1 MDTVAF
7 SGKHE
12 RQSGVELLKILG
24 MFLIVVSH
32 VTQTLGANNAYVT
45 FHEYSLGTIE
55 NATTNPVRLLMA
67 GLLYGGVLGNNIFF
81 FCSVWFLVD
90 KTTGSNQKIPRVLS
104 DVWAVSV
111 LILCVFAV
119 CLRGNLDGGL
129 VFRQFFPVIFQ
140 NNWYITNYLLF
151 LPLYPALNEIIRR
164 FDQKSLLRTVLF
176 LLGLLCFFHSFVLYQ
191 WVTYYFVI
199 AYVKCCLRDYS
210 ANVRLNAALL
220 LCSLAGIAASIVLG
234 NGIGLRVVSL
244 SGLLTLLRQMYNP
257 LVILTALSLLN
268 LALRIP
274 AKSRAVNYISSMSLF
289 VYLIHENSL
298 VCSYLRPWIW
308 QKIYIGGGYSHI
320 ILCIFTFSAVLFLC
334 SLAASVF
341 YAATI
346 QKVVWRVSDALF
358 ARVFRLWAKLE
369 NRLLSLH

>member
-1 MDTVAF
+1 MSELTPSKKPAR
-7 SGKHE
+7 K
-12 RQSGVELLKILG
+12 SGVELLKILG
-24 MFLIVVSH
+24 VFLIVVSH

-45 FHEYSLGTIE
+45 FHEYSLGVIE

-90 KTTGSNQKIPRVLS
+90 KTTGSNQKIPRILS

-119 CLRGNLDGGL
+119 CLRGNLGGGL

-151 LPLYPALNEIIRR
+151 LPLYPTLNGIICRL
-164 FDQKSLLRTVLF
+164 DQKALLRTVLF
-176 LLGLLCFFHSFVLYQ
+176 LLVLLCFFHSFVFYQ

-199 AYVKCCLRDYS
+199 AYVKYYLRDYA

-220 LCSLAGIAASIVLG
+220 FCSLAGIAASIVLG
-234 NGIGLRVVSL
+234 NGIGLRVASL
-244 SGLLTLLRQMYNP
+244 SGLLPHLRQMYNP

-274 AKSRAVNYISSMSLF
+274 AKSGAVNYISSMSLF
-289 VYLIHENSL
+289 VYLIHENQL
-298 VCSYLRPWIW
+298 VRTYLRPWIW

-320 ILCIFTFSAVLFLC
+320 ILCIFTYSVMLFLC

-341 YAATI
+341 YATVM
-346 QKVVWRVSDALF
+346 QKTVWRISDALF
-358 ARVFRLWAKLE
+358 ARVFRLWAKFE
-369 NRLLSLH
+369 TRLLALH